1 MPAKDLTE
9 KNKSTRK
16 NWLDSVFEDES
27 GPSPEAVWK
36 LYERGRRFKESIDLY
51 ETVNTN
57 ENFFIGKQ
65 WEGVQSNGLPT
76 PVFNILKRDVCFVVS
91 SITTDNLKV
100 QATPLAASPN
110 TGALS
115 DPARILNEEFESL
128 FEHNHIPGLL
138 REFARDAAV
147 RGDGCIYTRWDPDV
161 ETGQPV
167 TGAVRSEVVPNTRV
181 FFGNPNDRNVQ
192 SQPYIILESREIV
205 RLLRKRA
212 RKNGSHDW
220 DSISTDDDNTYPGA
234 ERRTDDKATKLF
246 FMWRDEESG
255 EIWGYECAQHAE
267 IRKPWRLGIRL
278 YPIVWL
284 NWDYVADS
292 CHGQAMLTGLIPNQI
307 FINKMWAMSML
318 SLMTTAYPK
327 IVYDKTRIPR
337 WTNQIGQAIGITGG
351 DVSTA
356 ARAIDPA
363 AISPQVSQ
371 FIEAAISQTNANLGA
386 TSVALG
392 DTRPDNTSAI
402 IALQR
407 AAATPS
413 EITKQNLQQCVE
425 ELARIYLEFIAEF
438 YGTRTVD
445 VATPENIREAMEFAG
460 QEAPDEIPTEFDFAA
475 FKDMPMMMKLDVG
488 ASSYY
493 SEIASIQTLDNLL
506 TQGKIDVI
514 QYLERIPD
522 GYITDRRGLISD
534 LKRQREAM
542 MGAAAGAAGPGGQVT
557 ETGGKPE
564 IPTGGGYSALQ
575 RKVTEGEEVR

>member
-1 MPAKDLTE
+1 MPTKELTE
-9 KNKSTRK
+9 KSKNTRK

-36 LYERGRRFKESIDLY
+36 LYERGRKFKEAIDLY

-57 ENFFIGKQ
+57 ENFFVGKQ

-192 SQPYIILESREIV
+192 SQPYIILESREIA

-212 RKNGSHDW
+212 RKNGSEDW
-220 DSISTDDDNTYPGA
+220 DSVSPDDDNTYPGA

-255 EIWGYECAQHAE
+255 EIWGYECAQRAE

-292 CHGQAMLTGLIPNQI
+292 YHGQAMLTGLIPNQI

-363 AISPQVSQ
+363 AVSPQVSQ

-445 VATPENIREAMEFAG
+445 VATPENIRQAMEFAG
-460 QEAPDEIPTEFDFAA
+460 QEAPDEVPTEFDFSA

-542 MGAAAGAAGPGGQVT
+542 IGAAAGPTGPEGPVT
-557 ETGGKPE
+557 DTGDKPE

>member
-1 MPAKDLTE
+1 M
-9 KNKSTRK
+9 
-16 NWLDSVFEDES
+16 
-27 GPSPEAVWK
+27 
-36 LYERGRRFKESIDLY
+36 
-51 ETVNTN
+51 NTN
-57 ENFFIGKQ
+57 ENFFVGKQ

-192 SQPYIILESREIV
+192 SQPYIILESREIA

-212 RKNGSHDW
+212 RKNGSEDW
-220 DSISTDDDNTYPGA
+220 DSISPDDDNTYPGA

-292 CHGQAMLTGLIPNQI
+292 YHGQAMLTGLISP
-307 FINKMWAMSML
+307 
-318 SLMTTAYPK
+318 
-327 IVYDKTRIPR
+327 KTR
-337 WTNQIGQAIGITGG
+337 
-351 DVSTA
+351 
-356 ARAIDPA
+356 
-363 AISPQVSQ
+363 
-371 FIEAAISQTNANLGA
+371 
-386 TSVALG
+386 
-392 DTRPDNTSAI
+392 
-402 IALQR
+402 
-407 AAATPS
+407 
-413 EITKQNLQQCVE
+413 
-425 ELARIYLEFIAEF
+425 
-438 YGTRTVD
+438 
-445 VATPENIREAMEFAG
+445 
-460 QEAPDEIPTEFDFAA
+460 
-475 FKDMPMMMKLDVG
+475 
-488 ASSYY
+488 
-493 SEIASIQTLDNLL
+493 
-506 TQGKIDVI
+506 
-514 QYLERIPD
+514 
-522 GYITDRRGLISD
+522 
-534 LKRQREAM
+534 
-542 MGAAAGAAGPGGQVT
+542 
-557 ETGGKPE
+557 
-564 IPTGGGYSALQ
+564 
-575 RKVTEGEEVR
+575 